1 MRRLLLI
8 AFHYPPRHTIG
19 SIRPGALAKYLP
31 QFGWEVVV
39 VTPGGQEGPRP
50 SAQVVETRYEDALES
65 LKRKIPGLDPKKA
78 LQSQLKVRET
88 TKPREKH
95 FLGEAVAHAK
105 SWLVYPETEK
115 GWKPFALNAI
125 QNIDFSVDAILS
137 TAPPITTHLVAQ
149 EAKRKFGCP
158 WIADFRDLWATNLD
172 NPHDAILRYRD
183 RQLERKCLRSADAL
197 VTVSRPWADR
207 LQDLYPEKPVHVI
220 TNGFDPDDFA
230 GFAASPSKHFSISY
244 TGQLYAGRRDP
255 SQLFE
260 VLHELIAESKMA
272 REQLRINFYGPIE
285 PWVQP
290 LIERYELQ
298 GVVELH
304 GVISRNESLKRQ
316 QESQIL
322 LLLGWANPQET
333 GQHTGKLFEYFG
345 ARRPILA
352 VGGVQ
357 GVLTETLEETGA
369 GIHALS
375 KAQLREW
382 LIQSYNEFQERGEVR
397 FRGYDETIKKYTHE
411 AMARSFSGL
420 LDAHCPPDSG
430 ARPVESAAMLS
441 SVGSASGG

>member
-8 AFHYPPRHTIG
+8 TFHYPPRHTIG

-39 VTPGGQEGPRP
+39 VTPEGPKGPRP
-50 SAQVVETRYEDALES
+50 SARVVETGYEDALEN
-65 LKRKIPGLDPKKA
+65 LKRKIPGLDPQKA

-95 FLGEAVAHAK
+95 FLGEVVAHAK

-115 GWKPFALNAI
+115 GWTPFALDAI
-125 QNIDFSVDAILS
+125 EKIDFPVDAILS
-137 TAPPITTHLVAQ
+137 TAPPIATHVIAR

-172 NPHDAILRYRD
+172 NPHDAVLRLRD
-183 RQLERKCLRSADAL
+183 RRLEKKCLRSADAL

-207 LQDLYPEKPVHVI
+207 LQHLYPEKQVHVI

-230 GFAASPSKHFSISY
+230 GFSTSRSKHFSISY

-255 SQLFE
+255 SVLFE
-260 VLHELIAESKMA
+260 VIHELVAESIMD
-272 REQLRINFYGPIE
+272 REQLRINFFGPIE

-304 GVISRNESLKRQ
+304 GVISRNEALQRQ

-352 VGGVQ
+352 VGGVP
-357 GVLTETLEETGA
+357 GVLTETLEETGT

-375 KAQLREW
+375 KPQLREW
-382 LIQSYNEFQERGEVR
+382 LIRAYAEFRERGEVP
-397 FRGYDETIKKYTHE
+397 FRGSDDAIKKYTHQ

-420 LDAHCPPDSG
+420 LDAHCPLDSG
-430 ARPVESAAMLS
+430 ARTVESAAMFTG
-441 SVGSASGG
+441 VGSGSGG

>member
-39 VTPGGQEGPRP
+39 VTPGGQKGPRP
-50 SAQVVETRYEDALES
+50 AARVVETDYRDALES
-65 LKRKIPGLDPKKA
+65 LKRKIPGLDPQKA

-95 FLGEAVAHAK
+95 FFGEAVAHAK

-115 GWKPFALNAI
+115 GWMPFAMDAI
-125 QNIDFSVDAILS
+125 QKIDFPVDAVLS
-137 TAPPITTHLVAQ
+137 TAPPITTHLIAQ
-149 EAKRKFGCP
+149 AAKRKFGCP

-172 NPHDAILRYRD
+172 NPHGAILRYRD

-197 VTVSRPWADR
+197 VTVSGPWANR

-230 GFAASPSKHFSISY
+230 GFSTPRSKYFSISY

-255 SQLFE
+255 SLLFE
-260 VLHELIAESKMA
+260 VIHELVAESKMA
-272 REQLRINFYGPIE
+272 REQLRIDFYGPIE

-298 GVVELH
+298 GVVQLH
-304 GVISRNESLKRQ
+304 GVIARNEALQRQ
-316 QESQIL
+316 QASQIL

-352 VGGVQ
+352 VGGVP

-375 KAQLREW
+375 KPQLREW
-382 LIQSYNEFQERGEVR
+382 LINSYSEFRERGEVR
-397 FRGYDETIKKYTHE
+397 FRGHDEIIEKYTHQ
-411 AMARSFSGL
+411 AMARRYSGL
-420 LDAHCPPDSG
+420 LDAHCPLDSG

-441 SVGSASGG
+441 GVASGD